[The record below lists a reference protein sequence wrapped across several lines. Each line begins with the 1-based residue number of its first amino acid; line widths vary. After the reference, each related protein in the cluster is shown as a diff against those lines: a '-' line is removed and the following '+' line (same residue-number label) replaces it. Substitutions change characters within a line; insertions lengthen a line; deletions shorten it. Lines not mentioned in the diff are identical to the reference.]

1 MKKEIKVCDVCGSEK
16 DVHSLQMPVLRK
28 YDATEGKTF
37 YQPMKL
43 VLRAIDLCE
52 DCLRKS
58 TNIIDLTVMGYGE
71 VKIVENKELNAPQ
84 ICKGA

>member
-16 DVHSLQMPVLRK
+16 DVHQLQFPVLRK
-28 YDATEGKTF
+28 YDSADGRTF

-43 VLRAIDLCE
+43 ALRAIDLCE

-71 VKIVENKELNAPQ
+71 VKIVENKELNAS
-84 ICKGA
+84 